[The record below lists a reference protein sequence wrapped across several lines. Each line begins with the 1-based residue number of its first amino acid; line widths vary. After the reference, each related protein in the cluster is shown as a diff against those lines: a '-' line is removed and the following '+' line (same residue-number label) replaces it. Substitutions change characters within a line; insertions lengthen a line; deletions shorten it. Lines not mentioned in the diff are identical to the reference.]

1 MQTFDKLAFAKILST
16 AKGDRSINQFG
27 IACHVDPGYL
37 SRLLR
42 GLLDNPPSPAI
53 LAKIAT
59 QAANGVTYQA
69 LMKAAGILHGDN
81 ERTDTGNDLTSPM
94 DNLLQEMHAFFR
106 LQSDLTEAE
115 KETLIQDMREYFQF
129 KAAQTRKKK

>member
-1 MQTFDKLAFAKILST
+1 MRAFDKITFAKILSL

-42 GLLDNPPSPAI
+42 GLLNNPPSPAI
-53 LAKIAT
+53 LAKIAA
-59 QAANGVTYQA
+59 QAANGVTYQE
-69 LMKAAGILHGDN
+69 LMQAAGILRAN
-81 ERTDTGNDLTSPM
+81 EENDTGMEDVSPM
-94 DNLLQEMHAFFR
+94 RGLLSEINAFFR
-106 LQSDLTEAE
+106 MQPDLTDAE
-115 KETLIQDMREYFQF
+115 KETLIQDMRDYFQY